1 MLVSVANK
9 RRSPL
14 RFHCY
19 DGHMAATPATP
30 DPSRPLRRDA
40 ERNRRRIL
48 EAARELFAERGAH
61 VTLDDVARW
70 AGVGVG
76 TVYRRFADRNALI
89 DALFAERVDQLAEVA
104 ERAAAM
110 EDPWQGLI
118 HLFETQIGFQLEDR
132 AFAEVLFKEE
142 AGEEATARA
151 RERIAPHVIELV
163 DRAKAAGVVRADL
176 EVGDFPV
183 LNLMLM
189 TMVNATRDVAP
200 DAWKRYLALV
210 LDGLRPHAAQAP
222 LTADAPSI
230 DRVDEIMRCGLRP
243 GSARG

>member
-1 MLVSVANK
+1 
-9 RRSPL
+9 
-14 RFHCY
+14 
-19 DGHMAATPATP
+19 MAATPATP

-110 EDPWQGLI
+110 DDPWEGLV
-118 HLFETQIGFQLEDR
+118 HLFETQIGLQLEDR

-142 AGEEATARA
+142 AGREATARA
-151 RERIAPHVIELV
+151 RERIAPHVIALV
-163 DRAKAAGVVRADL
+163 DRAKDAGVVRHDL
-176 EVGDFPV
+176 EIGDFPV

-189 TMVNATRDVAP
+189 TMVNATRDVSP
-200 DAWKRYLALV
+200 NAWKRYLQLILAGVRPTDDGTV
-210 LDGLRPHAAQAP
+210 LPTGAP
-222 LTADAPSI
+222 TIEQI
-230 DRVDEIMRCGLRP
+230 DEVMRCGLHP
-243 GSARG
+243 GAARADR

>member
-1 MLVSVANK
+1 
-9 RRSPL
+9 
-14 RFHCY
+14 
-19 DGHMAATPATP
+19 MAASPAAP

-89 DALFAERVDQLAEVA
+89 DALFAERVDQIAEAA
-104 ERAAAM
+104 EQAAAM
-110 EDPWQGLI
+110 DDPWVGLV
-118 HLFETQIGFQLEDR
+118 HLFEVQIGLQLEDR
-132 AFAEVLFKEE
+132 AFAEVLFKQE
-142 AGEEATARA
+142 AGEQAVARA
-151 RERIAPHVIELV
+151 RERIAPHVIQLIV
-163 DRAKAAGVVRADL
+163 RAKDAGVVRPEL

-200 DAWKRYLALV
+200 DAWKRYLQMILA
-210 LDGLRPHAAQAP
+210 GIRPEPGGAP
-222 LTADAPSI
+222 LVAGAPSI
-230 DRVDEIMRCGLRP
+230 QHVDQIMRSALHP
-243 GSARG
+243 GGARD

>member
-1 MLVSVANK
+1 
-9 RRSPL
+9 
-14 RFHCY
+14 
-19 DGHMAATPATP
+19 MAASPATP
-30 DPSRPLRRDA
+30 DPPRPLRRDA

-110 EDPWQGLI
+110 DDPWEGLV
-118 HLFETQIGFQLEDR
+118 HLFEAQIALQLEDR

-142 AGEEATARA
+142 AGQEATARA
-151 RERIAPHVIELV
+151 RERIAPHVILLL
-163 DRAKAAGVVRADL
+163 DRAKAAGAVHPDL
-176 EVGDFPV
+176 EIGDFPV
-183 LNLMLM
+183 VNLMLM
-189 TMVNATRDVAP
+189 TMVNATRDVSP
-200 DAWKRYLALV
+200 EAWKRYLHMLLA
-210 LDGLRPHAAQAP
+210 GMRPAAGPPLPPGAP
-222 LTADAPSI
+222 TI
-230 DRVDEIMRCGLRP
+230 EQVDEVMRCGLHP
-243 GSARG
+243 ASARRLER

>member
-1 MLVSVANK
+1 
-9 RRSPL
+9 
-14 RFHCY
+14 
-19 DGHMAATPATP
+19 MAASPATP
-30 DPSRPLRRDA
+30 DPARPLRRDA

-48 EAARELFAERGAH
+48 EAARELFAEKGAH

-104 ERAAAM
+104 ERSAAM
-110 EDPWQGLI
+110 RDPWEGLV
-118 HLFETQIGFQLEDR
+118 HLFEAQIGFQLEDR

-142 AGEEATARA
+142 AGREATARA
-151 RERIAPHVIELV
+151 RERIAPHVIALIE
-163 DRAKAAGVVRADL
+163 RAKEAGVVRADL

-183 LNLMLM
+183 LNLMFM

-200 DAWKRYLALV
+200 HAWRRYLQLV
-210 LDGLRPHAAQAP
+210 LAGLRPHDGEPP
-222 LTADAPSI
+222 LPVAAPSI
-230 DRVDEIMRCGLRP
+230 EHVDEMMRCGLRP
-243 GSARG
+243 GNARS